1 MTPRHMQDH
10 SPTAQATHAILSYI
24 LYHALY
30 HSVIELQINNE
41 KYVSISQ
48 KKLIAQVGKLKSKII
63 IIR

>member
-48 KKLIAQVGKLKSKII
+48 KKN
-63 IIR
+63 

>member
-48 KKLIAQVGKLKSKII
+48 KKINSPSWKTKK
-63 IIR
+63 